1 MFFDIL
7 TNPSAWF
14 IVLLLSGVGVL
25 VHFGQYKIGER
36 GESAIQKHIGEGFL
50 DKLQRAKDLINR
62 GGAPAM
68 LLTAVPGLASA
79 LALTAG
85 LARIHVLAFLL
96 FVFVA
101 KLIRNALLLLAYAGV
116 LDIFPRVT
124 G

>member
-1 MFFDIL
+1 MFLNIL

-14 IVLLLSGVGVL
+14 LVLLLSGVGVL
-25 VHFGQYKIGER
+25 IHFGQYKIGER
-36 GESAIQKHIGEGFL
+36 GESAIQKHIGEDFA

-68 LLTAVPGLASA
+68 LLTAIPGLASA

-85 LARIHVLAFLL
+85 LARIQILAFIL

-101 KLIRNALLLLAYAGV
+101 KFIRNALLLLSYAGV
-116 LDIFPRVT
+116 LDIFQRAT

>member
-1 MFFDIL
+1 MALDIL
-7 TNPSAWF
+7 TNPLAWF
-14 IVLLLSGVGVL
+14 LVLLMSGVGVL

-36 GESAIQKHIGEGFL
+36 GESAIQKHIGDDFA

-68 LLTAVPGLASA
+68 LLTAVPGLATA

-85 LARIHVLAFLL
+85 LARIQVLAFIL

-101 KLIRNALLLLAYAGV
+101 KLIRNTLLLLSYAGV
-116 LDIFPRVT
+116 MNIFQR
-124 G
+124 

>member
-1 MFFDIL
+1 MLIDIL
-7 TNPSAWF
+7 SNTSAWF
-14 IVLLLSGVGVL
+14 VVLLLSGVGVL
-25 VHFGQYKIGER
+25 IHLGQYKIGER
-36 GESAIQKHIGEGFL
+36 GESAIQKHIGEGFS
-50 DKLQRAKDLINR
+50 DKLQRAKDLITR

-85 LARIHVLAFLL
+85 LARIHVLAFIL

-101 KLIRNALLLLAYAGV
+101 KFIRNALLLLSYAGL
-116 LDIFPRVT
+116 LDIFPSVT